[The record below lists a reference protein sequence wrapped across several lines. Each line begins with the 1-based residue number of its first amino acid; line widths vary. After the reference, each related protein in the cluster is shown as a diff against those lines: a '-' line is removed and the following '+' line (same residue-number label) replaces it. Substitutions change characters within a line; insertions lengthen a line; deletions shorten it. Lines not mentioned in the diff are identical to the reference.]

1 MQEVYCDQN
10 TSHKHTSKDP
20 WSFFFPS
27 NSSDGL
33 HVVVLAEVYM
43 LYIRDRSLHHL
54 DLESDFL
61 SLSPPV
67 ILLLS
72 NARVDESC
80 RPSFRAADRKL
91 IESEKKNQNACLRV
105 EYHHNVIV
113 GGWKGR
119 PWTGEIQHGDVHGA
133 LPVDHHRGCRREGC
147 HVRHGKGRGEP
158 RRFESCCHFFRPR
171 LILVHRRFPH
181 FILDC
186 HNWTIKV
193 SWEI

>member
-1 MQEVYCDQN
+1 MTKTQAIN
-10 TSHKHTSKDP
+10 TQAKIRDR
-20 WSFFFPS
+20 FFSLQFKRWIARCCS
-27 NSSDGL
+27 RGSL
-33 HVVVLAEVYM
+33 HVI
-43 LYIRDRSLHHL
+43 YIRDRSLHHL

-113 GGWKGR
+113 GG
-119 PWTGEIQHGDVHGA
+119 
-133 LPVDHHRGCRREGC
+133 
-147 HVRHGKGRGEP
+147 
-158 RRFESCCHFFRPR
+158 
-171 LILVHRRFPH
+171 
-181 FILDC
+181 
-186 HNWTIKV
+186 
-193 SWEI
+193 